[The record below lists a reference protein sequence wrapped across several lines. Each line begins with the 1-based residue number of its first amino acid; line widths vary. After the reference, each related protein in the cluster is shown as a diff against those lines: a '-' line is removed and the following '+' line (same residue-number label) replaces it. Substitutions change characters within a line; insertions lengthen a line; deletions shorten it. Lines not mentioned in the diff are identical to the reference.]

1 MSSNLHALKNR
12 PDVPRRIREAFDSWE
27 LLTVEMKREGLFVEP
42 RTEIRV
48 FLSWLF
54 NECQGRQ
61 EDLSYLEAAG
71 LITDDDIIDWELSVA
86 A

>member
-12 PDVPRRIREAFDSWE
+12 PDVPRRVLEAFTTWE
-27 LLTVEMKREGLFVEP
+27 LLMVEMKQAGLYP
-42 RTEIRV
+42 AARTENRV

-54 NECQGRQ
+54 DECQGRQ

-71 LITDDDIIDWELSVA
+71 LITDDNIIDWETA

>member
-1 MSSNLHALKNR
+1 MSSNIHSLKNR
-12 PDVPRRIREAFDSWE
+12 PDVPRRVREAFTTWE
-27 LLTVEMKREGLFVEP
+27 LLMVEMKRDDLSPEA

-54 NECQGRQ
+54 DECQGRQ
-61 EDLSYLEAAG
+61 EDLGYLEAAG
-71 LITDDDIIDWELSVA
+71 LITDDDITDWETA